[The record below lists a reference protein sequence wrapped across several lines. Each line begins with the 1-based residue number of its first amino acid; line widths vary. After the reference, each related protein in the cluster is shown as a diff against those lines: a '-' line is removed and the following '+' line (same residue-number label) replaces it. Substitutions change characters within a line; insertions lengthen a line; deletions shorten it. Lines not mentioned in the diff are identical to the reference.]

1 MLGVLPGV
9 IGTLQ
14 ATETI
19 KLLSGIGDPLT
30 GRLLHYDALSAK
42 FRSFNLRKDPE
53 CAVCGHN
60 PTITEVTEVD
70 YSLPSNEDTVPS
82 ISVVELSNRLKAK
95 ERMTLLDVR
104 EPEEVAQCSIEGAT
118 FIPLAQL
125 KERLEQLPRDIPIF
139 VHCKSGQRSA
149 RAVHLLRGEGYPEAL
164 NVQGGMDAWLDLTN
178 KNAKEE

>member
-14 ATETI
+14 ATEAI
-19 KLLSGIGDPLT
+19 KLLAGIGNPLT
-30 GRLLHYDALSAK
+30 GRLLHYDALRTK

-53 CAVCGHN
+53 CAVCGNN
-60 PTITEVTEVD
+60 PTITEVTGVD
-70 YSLPSNEDTVPS
+70 YRLGPAEDTTPS
-82 ISVVELSNRLKAK
+82 ISVVDLSNRLKTK
-95 ERMTLLDVR
+95 EKMTLLDVR

-125 KERLEQLPRDIPIF
+125 KQRLGELPRNIPIF

-149 RAVHLLRGEGYPEAL
+149 RAVNLLRSEGYPDAM
-164 NVQGGMDAWLDLTN
+164 NVQGGMDAWLNLTN
-178 KNAKEE
+178 RNTDEK